1 MCVHIHTC
9 IFDID
14 SHAMPYVSLLES
26 HLFDPVWAIPVLGTF
41 FFVVFW
47 KIAPNPLPLSD
58 V

>member
-41 FFVVFW
+41 FFCG
-47 KIAPNPLPLSD
+47 ILENCP
-58 V
+58 